1 MVYLEHLDRLSI
13 KYFLNHSIKPHTTLK
28 VGGKALIY
36 IVPNT
41 FRQLQQS
48 IVILKENG
56 VKYKILGNG
65 SNVLVSD
72 SGYNGAIIS
81 TKELDNIKFAE
92 NSVVAT
98 CGVKLCNLIKQCKNQ
113 GLSGLESLCGIPATV
128 GGAIVMNAGA
138 FNSCISDKL
147 ISVYALYEDKP
158 VIIDKQNCSFSY
170 RKSKFLNSKYTIL
183 SATFSLDFKPTLEI
197 ENNIKSFIKMRRE
210 RQPVSRSCGS
220 VFKNTS
226 LAPSGLLIEKCGL
239 KGFSLGNASVS
250 NVHANFINLKDGC
263 TAKEVYELIKAVKNK
278 VKEKFNITLHEEVE
292 FLGDFKWRF

>member
-13 KYFLNHSIKPHTTLK
+13 KYFLNHSIRPHTTLK
-28 VGGKALIY
+28 LGGKAQIY

-41 FRQLQQS
+41 FRQLQHS

-72 SGYNGAIIS
+72 SGYKGAIIS
-81 TKELDNIKFAE
+81 TKELDCVKFAE

-98 CGVKLCNLIKQCKNQ
+98 CGVKLSSLIKQCKNQ
-113 GLSGLESLCGIPATV
+113 ELSGLESLYGIPSTV

-147 ISVYALYEDKP
+147 ISVYALYGDEP
-158 VIIDKQNCSFSY
+158 IIIDKVNCGFSY
-170 RKSKFLNSKYTIL
+170 RKSKFLNNKYTIL
-183 SATFSLDFKPTLEI
+183 SATFSLDFKPAKEI
-197 ENNIKSFIKMRRE
+197 ERSIKSFLKMRRE

-239 KGFSLGNASVS
+239 KGFSVGNASVS
-250 NVHANFINLKDGC
+250 NVHANFISLKEGC

-278 VKEKFNITLHEEVE
+278 VKEKFNITLNEEVE
-292 FLGDFKWRF
+292 FLGEF